1 MNPSFSEIT
10 VIDKKY
16 NERGTTNYEVNF
28 STSKDF
34 PLLNRI
40 TSVNDLLS
48 QFIGDHYKA
57 SETNRLLTG
66 VKMVLNNE
74 LTNYESYTQ
83 SMQITVVNNSLAKI
97 YGDMDAYE
105 DNNNL
110 AADFSLPA
118 SDFKVILEAWRDYLV
133 ASPLKLGQ

>member
-1 MNPSFSEIT
+1 MNA
-10 VIDKKY
+10 VLH
-16 NERGTTNYEVNF
+16 NYEVNF

-48 QFIGDHYKA
+48 QFIGDHYKV
-57 SETNRLLTG
+57 SEANRLLTG

-97 YGDMDAYE
+97 YGDRDAYE